1 MGTRLTVA
9 VLLNTLMVL
18 SAHAADDAGTNSSPF
33 REWIYPDSYV
43 VQVGATGA
51 HSSGEPV
58 GETGQFTTEDSIQ
71 KVVRFY
77 AKKAGIEPSARPV
90 DLKLADG
97 KPARDAGIV
106 EIRVND
112 DAPSVMLLRNAGD
125 NTTAVTL
132 LFWSPGEEH
141 KLVATITR
149 GKDDTRT
156 LIQLLLHRRE

>member
-1 MGTRLTVA
+1 MSTRLTVA

-18 SAHAADDAGTNSSPF
+18 SAHAADDAGTNSSIF
-33 REWIYPDSYV
+33 HEWIYPDSYV
-43 VQVGATGA
+43 VQVGGTGT
-51 HSSGEPV
+51 HSSSGNA

-77 AKKAGIEPSARPV
+77 AKRAGIDPTAPAV

-97 KPARDAGIV
+97 KPARDGGILG
-106 EIRVND
+106 IRAND
-112 DAPSVMLLRNAGD
+112 DAPSVMLLRNAGA

-132 LFWSPGEEH
+132 LFWSPGGER

-149 GKDDTRT
+149 GKDDART